1 MQHRRLNTITPSDKT
16 TRSGGR
22 AGRRRAATLLA
33 LIALVLATVL
43 CFPGT
48 ALADE
53 QYVVYT
59 DDIWS
64 IWDGET
70 PAVETESSGAG
81 DLAPDGPLPSEKPA
95 LPAEAPSP
103 AEDDSEPEGAV
114 SEGED
119 AEQIA
124 PDNTAD
130 DKQASIDSNHE
141 PDEMASETGAD
152 EPESAPLQEQASEVP
167 YDPESVMV
175 RLTPDTTIDQL
186 NTVIADA
193 SAQGLDLA
201 ADGVTAADLS
211 FGTVSLRLC
220 GSSVPDAIKV
230 LAQCRNVLAAQPN
243 YHYTVEATEGYV
255 VSEGQPAPEGQSIP
269 EGYDTSAAFTKVND
283 RLTNTNWVADAI
295 HEREAWDLAKSNG
308 AVAVAVIDTGAD
320 LDHPD
325 LADRIVA
332 SYNSYDPS
340 LSAEDTMGH
349 GTHVAGIVAG
359 TANNG
364 VGLAG
369 SSYDAN
375 LVVIKASTTGRNS
388 FETASIVRA
397 YAWLMEKGADG
408 LTNAQRLGVRVV
420 NMSVGGNDDTITANQ
435 QDDEI
440 NRAIAAARAA
450 GILTVCAAGNK
461 GADAA
466 PYLTYPGDSDAC
478 LSVMNLKKND
488 DGTYDLGPTSNYNV
502 PGTDYKDVCAPG
514 TEIYSTWLE
523 GRYAVQTG
531 TSMASPLVAGIAALM
546 FAANP
551 ELTPGE
557 VATLIES
564 TCADLGDTGWD
575 ERYGYGLVDA
585 RAAVSSVLAPT
596 IAGPEALGI
605 GEAASHGYAVKLG
618 ADATDQAGWT
628 WTTSPDADSA
638 YGAGSAVVDEDGRV
652 TGVLAGG
659 VVVRAT
665 KTAANGAEVSVVRR
679 LRVLDASISGP
690 EKLAVGERA
699 IYKVLDSATGD
710 GTASAVSSA
719 SGEPSIE
726 GTATSTW
733 RWLIDEGANHID
745 IFADGTAIARKAGTY
760 TLRAISSIN
769 SKLTFVKELLVV

>member
-1 MQHRRLNTITPSDKT
+1 MQHRRLDTITPSDKT

-22 AGRRRAATLLA
+22 AGRRRATTLLA

-53 QYVVYT
+53 QCVVYT

-81 DLAPDGPLPSEKPA
+81 DLAPDGPTPSDEPA

-103 AEDDSEPEGAV
+103 AEDDSEAENAV
-114 SEGED
+114 SESSD
-119 AEQIA
+119 VVQIA
-124 PDNTAD
+124 PDNTVEDCQDSTDSTSKSD
-130 DKQASIDSNHE
+130 DGAPDNAS
-141 PDEMASETGAD
+141 
-152 EPESAPLQEQASEVP
+152 LQEQASEVP

-175 RLTPDTTIDQL
+175 RLAPGTTIDQL

-220 GSSVPDAIKV
+220 GGGVPDAIKV

-255 VSEGQPAPEGQSIP
+255 VSEGQPAPEG
-269 EGYDTSAAFTKVND
+269 YDASAAFTKVND

-679 LRVLDASISGP
+679 LCVVDASISGP
-690 EKLAVGERA
+690 EKLAVGERTV
-699 IYKVLDSATGD
+699 YKVLDSATGD
-710 GTASAVSSA
+710 GTAAASSTSSA
-719 SGEPSIE
+719 ISESSIE
-726 GTATSTW
+726 GTAASTW
-733 RWLIDEGANHID
+733 RWLIDEGANYID
-745 IFADGTAIARKAGTY
+745 IFADGTAIARRAGTY

-769 SKLTFVKELLVV
+769 SKLTFVKQLLVA

>member
-1 MQHRRLNTITPSDKT
+1 MQHRRLDTITPSDKT

-22 AGRRRAATLLA
+22 AGRRRATTLLA

-81 DLAPDGPLPSEKPA
+81 DLAPDGPTPSDEPA
-95 LPAEAPSP
+95 MPAEAPSP
-103 AEDDSEPEGAV
+103 ADGDFEVENTVFESGDLV
-114 SEGED
+114 
-119 AEQIA
+119 QIA
-124 PDNTAD
+124 PDHTVED
-130 DKQASIDSNHE
+130 CQDSTDSNQKSE
-141 PDEMASETGAD
+141 KAAPDNAS
-152 EPESAPLQEQASEVP
+152 LQEQASEVP

-175 RLTPDTTIDQL
+175 RLTPGTTIDQL

-193 SAQGLDLA
+193 SAQGLGLA

-255 VSEGQPAPEGQSIP
+255 VSEGQPAPEG
-269 EGYDTSAAFTKVND
+269 YDTSAAFTKVND

-295 HEREAWDLAKSNG
+295 HEREAWDLVKSNG

-325 LADRIVA
+325 LVDRIAA

-375 LVVIKASTTGRNS
+375 LVIIKASTTGRNS

-478 LSVMNLKKND
+478 LCVMNLKKND

-531 TSMASPLVAGIAALM
+531 TSMASPLVAGVAALM

-551 ELTPGE
+551 DLTPGE

-605 GEAASHGYAVKLG
+605 GDAASHGYAVKVG

-679 LRVLDASISGP
+679 LCVVDASISGP

-710 GTASAVSSA
+710 GAAASSA
-719 SGEPSIE
+719 SSASSESSTE
-726 GTATSTW
+726 VTATSTW
-733 RWLIDEGANHID
+733 RWLIDEGANYID

-760 TLRAISSIN
+760 TLRVISSIN